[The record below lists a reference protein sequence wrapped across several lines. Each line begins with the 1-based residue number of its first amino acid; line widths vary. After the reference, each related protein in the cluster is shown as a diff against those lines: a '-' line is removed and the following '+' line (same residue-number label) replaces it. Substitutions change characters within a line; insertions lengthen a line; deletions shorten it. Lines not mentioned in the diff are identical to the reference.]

1 MGGLVIKKAYIM
13 AKETPTYSALADRVR
28 AMYFI
33 ATPHQGSD
41 HAATLSKI
49 FRTSP
54 SLRPYLKDLQKNSE
68 TVETINKEFPDCSQ
82 DLILRSFFESRPL
95 SIPGVGKRLIV
106 EKSNAT
112 LFYPNE
118 RSELLNG
125 DHRSI
130 CKYETPEDSN
140 YITIYNALA
149 STIET
154 VTSSKTAT
162 SSWKHVESLEFS
174 QTGNRVEELFGSF
187 EVQEDDL
194 YRVTTER
201 VNGTCEWLS
210 ESSEFDEWVF
220 SEDYKMLW
228 LRGPPAAGKSFLAGY
243 AVEQLVD
250 SGRKP
255 CYYFFTYGDQS
266 KSSITTF
273 LLSMTC
279 QIAVLLPEVA
289 SQVEKI
295 TFKDPSIIR
304 TGDYMT
310 IWRKLWTQGILRE
323 RPEVM
328 ENVVWVLDAVDEC
341 RNDEELVKLLSQV
354 QAALHI
360 KILVTSRTDIDDYD
374 PPPRNTVRLFLD
386 MEDTQRDIAAYIS
399 EHSPSLERSI
409 REVILSKSN
418 GCFFWAILV
427 LQRLKSVYGLQAR
440 LKAAQSEPPGM
451 ENLYSRILVHLPF
464 PELSQSILTWVL
476 CSIRPLTV
484 DELQYALPEFRE
496 ESSSKGINDLISHQY
511 NNLLYIDRR
520 NQVRPRHST
529 VTDFLLQHDINDS
542 LARLTIDRSNGH
554 RNMALACI
562 EYLNG
567 PEMGRKSRRKLS
579 VIPFRRSSFVEYASH
594 FMHEHLNRTLALD
607 NDILANLAAF
617 LQSTNLLTWIE
628 YLASR
633 NAIETL
639 LQTAQALKD
648 FLGRNSKRDSPLSDD
663 FVVVGRWVADL
674 FRLVTKFGRQLIQY
688 PQSIFDLIPP
698 FCPTSSA
705 PYHQFARDRLGICVL
720 GLSASTWDDRIC
732 TVAPSTRKLGQ
743 PGEPVK
749 SSRPRVTTRKRFG
762 TVSQVERLRSIA
774 STDKSFAI
782 GTSMG
787 RISIFNDRT
796 CLEDTVLEQSMAV
809 TQLQFA
815 SRKPLL
821 VSTSNREIHIWNT
834 ETWKC
839 QWDVKIA
846 KECMSLA
853 FADDDQILLVAMR
866 NNRLLVL
873 DLINRTQR
881 ELDWEK
887 RLEERYGSKFRSKC
901 PAMATFKCDI
911 DTLALVYRGQNIV
924 VWNYEDGTQRLYN
937 HSCGL
942 TESLVDPMV
951 QVQSLAFSNLAG
963 SSLLVASYS
972 IGDLVLFDT
981 NSEPV
986 KARISTRDIYANLT
1000 SSPDGRTFAG
1010 AATDGSIELYDFET
1024 LRRLFRIQSEDQGIT
1039 VLAFTADSTR
1049 LLDIRGDR
1057 HSCRVWEPP
1066 ALRRREIEMDSL
1078 REPSLYSQ
1086 ESYDNILD
1094 RNDEHLGIITAL
1106 ATDDT
1111 GEYFFVGK
1119 DDATVSVYEA
1129 RTGLSLQKLYA
1140 HGTTVLELHYNDLSS
1155 ALLSVDTAGSIIV
1168 HHVQQHGLNWQ
1179 ATPLFTL
1186 RDNGS
1191 GIQQAMF
1198 NHDGTQMMICVDDE
1212 ASIYSVRSGE
1222 RLKST
1227 VKCDRSA
1234 GFAWAVH
1241 PSNRELLVLVSCMEV
1256 RFYSWKMFEK
1266 LDEHLRFEVGP
1277 QMPSELR
1284 VTGAIPM
1291 LNGSMLGL
1299 LDYSAH
1305 GASDTPFVGCVEIPH
1320 TLNEAKGLAC
1330 LGFYGSLS
1338 PQVKYLAG
1346 SYRGRQVFVSTDG
1359 WICSASA
1366 EAFRGGANILYHF
1379 MPPTNWLRTIQEAK
1393 IAISK
1398 SGDVLFSVYHEVAV
1412 VKRGL
1417 ERSFDVH
1424 EE

>member
-1 MGGLVIKKAYIM
+1 MGGLVIKKAYII

-41 HAATLSKI
+41 HAATLSKL

-54 SLRPYLKDLQKNSE
+54 SLRPYLNDLQKNSQI
-68 TVETINKEFPDCSQ
+68 VENINKEFPDCSQ
-82 DLILRSFFESRPL
+82 DLLLRSFYESRPL
-95 SIPGVGKRLIV
+95 SIPGIGKRLIV
-106 EKSNAT
+106 EKNNAT

-130 CKYETPEDSN
+130 CKFDTPEDSN
-140 YITIYNALA
+140 YIIIYNALA

-154 VTSSKTAT
+154 ITSSKTAA
-162 SSWKHVESLEFS
+162 SSLKNVESLASSEI
-174 QTGNRVEELFGSF
+174 GNRVKELLGSF

-210 ESSEFDEWVF
+210 ESVEFDEWVF

-250 SGRKP
+250 SGKKP
-255 CYYFFTYGDQS
+255 CYYFFTHGDKS

-273 LLSMTC
+273 LLSMAC
-279 QIAVLLPEVA
+279 QIAVIIPDVA
-289 SQVEKI
+289 THVEKI
-295 TFKDPSIIR
+295 ALKDPGMIR
-304 TGDYMT
+304 AGDYRT

-323 RPEVM
+323 SPEVM
-328 ENVVWVLDAVDEC
+328 ENVVWVVDAVDEC
-341 RNDEELVKLLSQV
+341 RNDGELLKLLSQV

-360 KILVTSRTDIDDYD
+360 KILVTSRTEIDDYD
-374 PPPRNTVRLFLD
+374 PPPRNAIHFSLD

-399 EHSPSLERSI
+399 EHSPSLEHSI
-409 REVILSKSN
+409 REVILNKSN

-427 LQRLKSVYGLQAR
+427 LQRLKSVHGLQAR
-440 LKAAQSEPPGM
+440 LKAVQSEPPGM
-451 ENLYSRILVHLPF
+451 ENLYSRILVHLPY
-464 PELSQSILTWVL
+464 PELSRSILTWIV
-476 CSIRPLTV
+476 CCIRPLTV

-496 ESSSKGINDLISHQY
+496 ESSSIAINELISHRY
-511 NNLLYIDRR
+511 NDLLYIDRR

-529 VTDFLLQHDINDS
+529 VTDFLLRHDINDNPE
-542 LARLTIDRSNGH
+542 RLTIDRSDGH
-554 RNMALACI
+554 RNIALTCI
-562 EYLNG
+562 GYLNG
-567 PEMGRKSRRKLS
+567 PEMGSKSRRKLS
-579 VIPFRRSSFVEYASH
+579 VTPISRSPFVEYAAH
-594 FMHEHLNRTLALD
+594 FMYEHLNRTSALD
-607 NDILANLAAF
+607 NDIFAVVAAF

-633 NAIETL
+633 NAMETL

-648 FLGRNSKRDSPLSDD
+648 FLRRKSKRDLLLGDD
-663 FVVVGRWVADL
+663 VVVVDRWAADL
-674 FRLVTKFGRQLIQY
+674 VRLVTKFGRQLLQY

-705 PYHQFARDRLGICVL
+705 PYEQFARDRLGISVL
-720 GLSASTWDDRIC
+720 GLSASTWDDCIC
-732 TVAPSTRKLGQ
+732 TVAPSERKPGHS
-743 PGEPVK
+743 GEPVK
-749 SSRPRVTTRKRFG
+749 SSRPRFTTRKRFG
-762 TVSQVERLRSIA
+762 TASQAERLRSIA
-774 STDKSFAI
+774 STDRSFAI

-796 CLEDTVLEQSMAV
+796 CLEDTILEQSMTV

-821 VSTSNREIHIWNT
+821 VSTSNRKIYIWNT

-839 QWDVKIA
+839 EWEVKIA
-846 KECMSLA
+846 KESMSLA
-853 FADDDQILLVAMR
+853 FADDDQILLVALR
-866 NNRLLVL
+866 NNHLLVL

-881 ELDWEK
+881 EVDWAK
-887 RLEERYGSKFRSKC
+887 RLEERYGTKFRSRW
-901 PAMATFKCDI
+901 PARATFKCDI
-911 DTLALVYRGQNIV
+911 DTLALVYRGQDIV

-937 HSCGL
+937 HSHGL

-951 QVQSLAFSNLAG
+951 QVQSLAFSNLTG

-972 IGDLVLFDT
+972 VGDLVLFDT

-986 KARISTRDIYANLT
+986 KARISTSGIYANLT

-1049 LLDIRGDR
+1049 LLDIRGDG

-1066 ALRRREIEMDSL
+1066 ALHRREIEMDSL

-1086 ESYDNILD
+1086 ESYDNIVD
-1094 RNDEHLGIITAL
+1094 RNDEHLAIITAL

-1111 GEYFFVGK
+1111 GEFFFVGK
-1119 DDATVSVYEA
+1119 DDATVSVYDA
-1129 RTGLSLQKLYA
+1129 KTGVSLQKLFA
-1140 HGTTVLELHYNDLSS
+1140 HGTTVLELHYNELSS
-1155 ALLSVDTAGSIIV
+1155 TLLSVDTAGSIIV
-1168 HHVQQHGLNWQ
+1168 HHVQQHDLNWQ
-1179 ATPLFTL
+1179 ATTLFTL

-1198 NHDGTQMMICVDDE
+1198 NHDGTQIMICVDDE
-1212 ASIYSVRSGE
+1212 ASIYSVKSGE
-1222 RLKST
+1222 RFKST

-1241 PSNRELLVLVSCMEV
+1241 PSNRELLVLVSRMDV
-1256 RFYSWKMFEK
+1256 RFFSWKMFEE
-1266 LDEHLRFEVGP
+1266 LDEHLSFELGSH
-1277 QMPSELR
+1277 MPSELR
-1284 VTGAIPM
+1284 VTGAMPM

-1299 LDYSAH
+1299 LDYSTH
-1305 GASDTPFVGCVEIPH
+1305 GASDTSFVGCIEIPH
-1320 TLNEAKGLAC
+1320 TLDDPKSLAC

-1366 EAFRGGANILYHF
+1366 EAFRGEVNILYHF

-1424 EE
+1424 EG